1 MLQRILSILGWVG
14 TALVFGAVAI
24 RFVRPEWNQY
34 ATWGAWAGLALV
46 VLYTLGQWREI
57 ATYFRGRQARYGAL
71 ATTGVL
77 AALAITVG
85 VNYLA
90 ARQNK
95 RWDLTASQQ
104 NSLSEQ
110 TVKVLTGLQGPVKF
124 MVFDRQ
130 TDFDRFRNRLSEYG
144 YHSSNVTV
152 EYIDPDTRPVVAK
165 EYEIQQYGTVV
176 IEYMGR
182 RERVTTDTEQD
193 LTNGLIKALSDR
205 ERKVY
210 FLQGHGEKEPND
222 TERDGYSALS
232 GMLRRDNY
240 MVERLVLAQQK
251 EVPADATVV
260 IVGGPTSDI
269 LPAELDMLRAYL
281 GRAGK
286 LMVLVDPPL
295 GAKPAP
301 LPNLEALI
309 KEWGVTLGTNVVVDV
324 SGATNEPSIAVAA
337 TYPLHAITEQFSTLT
352 IYPVA
357 RTVEPVSGGTNGRTP
372 TTIVE
377 TSRASWAE
385 SNFASLSSGV
395 ALDAEGG
402 DKAGPLSIAVV
413 VSAPAD
419 GGAAAKPEAPAANDP
434 KPETRV
440 VVFGDSD
447 FATNAY
453 AGVPGNPNLFANA
466 VNWLAQQE
474 NLIAIRPKESEDRR
488 VTMTPRQQTMTFLAS
503 ILFIPALVFAAGVFT
518 WWRRR

>member
-57 ATYFRGRQARYGAL
+57 LNHFRRRQARYGAL

-77 AALAITVG
+77 AALAITVA
-85 VNYLA
+85 VNYVG

-110 TVKVLTGLQGPVKF
+110 TVKVLQGLQAPVKF
-124 MVFDRQ
+124 TVFDRQ
-130 TDFDRFRNRLSEYG
+130 TDFDRFRNRLSEYA
-144 YHSSNVTV
+144 YHSSNVSV
-152 EYIDPDTRPVVAK
+152 EYIDPDARPVIAK
-165 EYEIQQYGTVV
+165 EFEVQQYGTVV
-176 IEYMGR
+176 IDYMGR

-232 GMLRRDNY
+232 GMLRLDNY

-260 IVGGPTSDI
+260 IIGGPTSDI

-286 LMVLVDPPL
+286 LMVLIDPPI
-295 GAKPAP
+295 GGPPAQ

-309 KEWGVTLGTNVVVDV
+309 KEWGVTLGNNVVVDV

-337 TYPLHAITEQFSTLT
+337 TYPLHAITEQFATLT

-357 RTVEPVSGGTNGRTP
+357 RTVEPVTGGPRTP
-372 TTIVE
+372 TTFVE

-385 SNFASLSSGV
+385 SNFASLSTGV

-402 DKAGPLSIAVV
+402 DKAGPLSVAVA
-413 VSAPAD
+413 VSSAAD
-419 GGAAAKPEAPAANDP
+419 AGADTPPDAPAANEP

-474 NLIAIRPKESEDRR
+474 NLIAIRPKEAEDRR
-488 VTMTPRQQTMTFLAS
+488 VTMTPRQQTAAFVTS